1 MTSKNRGFSLIELM
15 VTVAIIGILSSIAIP
30 AYNDYVRRGFIVDA
44 TNALSGMRA
53 SLEQHFQDNRRYTTI
68 GTFNS
73 PCVTPPNLQRFTIT
87 CTTLT
92 DTTYTITATGNANG
106 PVDGFTY
113 NINQLGDPSTISPWG
128 NGACWITRRGAVC

>member
-53 SLEQHFQDNRRYTTI
+53 RLEQHFQDNRRYTTI
-68 GTFNS
+68 GTFIS
-73 PCVTPPNLQRFTIT
+73 PCDNPPALQRFTIT
-87 CTTLT
+87 CSVQT
-92 DTTYTITATGNANG
+92 DTTYTITATGIANG
-106 PVDGFTY
+106 PVAGFTY
-113 NINQLGDPSTISPWG
+113 TINQLGDTTTTSPWG
-128 NGACWITRRGAVC
+128 NGACWITRRGGAC